1 MPTRSNKM
9 PNKKAVKKPPK
20 PVPEDFKAFIENM
33 VKATFPELQSINI
46 TVTGGFLEEV
56 DYQFNLRGITSK
68 LNIEPNEV
76 LEKIK
81 ANLQENTL
89 LKELKLSSNSS
100 FINIYTSISR
110 QKPCNSCTLHLKLGR
125 QSIAFTP
132 GDKSIYTKAQE
143 WINEELLLRQTSE
156 LSTSDEG
163 L

>member
-1 MPTRSNKM
+1 MP
-9 PNKKAVKKPPK
+9 KKKSIKKPPTQ
-20 PVPEDFKAFIENM
+20 VPEDLKVFIENT
-33 VKATFPELQSINI
+33 VKATFPELQNINI
-46 TVTGGFLEEV
+46 TVTGGYVDEV
-56 DYQFNLRGITSK
+56 DYQFHLGGITSK
-68 LNIEPNEV
+68 FNQLNQTKIEPNEV

-89 LKELKLSSNSS
+89 LKELKLSSNLS

-110 QKPCNSCTLHLKLGR
+110 QKPCNSCSLQLKLGR

-143 WINEELLLRQTSE
+143 WINEELLLRQRSE
-156 LSTSDEG
+156 LSTSDQG

>member
-1 MPTRSNKM
+1 MAK
-9 PNKKAVKKPPK
+9 KKAIKKPPK
-20 PVPEDFKAFIENM
+20 QVPEDLKAFIENT
-33 VKATFPELQSINI
+33 VKAAFPELQNINNLI

-156 LSTSDEG
+156 LSMSDQG

>member
-1 MPTRSNKM
+1 MA
-9 PNKKAVKKPPK
+9 KKKTIKKPPK
-20 PVPEDFKAFIENM
+20 QVPEDLKAFIENT
-33 VKATFPELQSINI
+33 VKAAFPESQNINNLI
-46 TVTGGFLEEV
+46 IITGGFLQEV
-56 DYQFNLRGITSK
+56 DYQFNLKGITSK

>member
-1 MPTRSNKM
+1 MVKNK
-9 PNKKAVKKPPK
+9 AIKKPPK
-20 PVPEDFKAFIENM
+20 QVPEDLKAFIENT
-33 VKATFPELQSINI
+33 VKAAFPELQNINNLI
-46 TVTGGFLEEV
+46 IITGGFLQEV

-100 FINIYTSISR
+100 FINIYSSISR

>member
-1 MPTRSNKM
+1 MPK
-9 PNKKAVKKPPK
+9 NKKKTVKKQPAQ
-20 PVPEDFKAFIENM
+20 VPEGLEVFIENT
-33 VKATFPELQSINI
+33 VKVAFPELQNINNLI
-46 TVTGGFLEEV
+46 KVTGGYLEEV
-56 DYQFNLRGITSK
+56 DYQFNLKPITSK

-81 ANLQENTL
+81 AHLQENSL
-89 LKELKLSSNSS
+89 LNKLKLSSNSL

-110 QKPCNSCTLHLKLGR
+110 QKLCNSCTLNLKLGQ

-156 LSTSDEG
+156 LSTSDQG

>member
-1 MPTRSNKM
+1 MPTKSNKM
-9 PNKKAVKKPPK
+9 PKKKAVKKPSK
-20 PVPEDFKAFIENM
+20 PVPEDLKAFIENT
-33 VKATFPELQSINI
+33 VKATFPELHNINI

-110 QKPCNSCTLHLKLGR
+110 QKPCNSCSLQLKLGR
-125 QSIAFTP
+125 QSIVFTP
-132 GDKSIYTKAQE
+132 GDKSIYTKVQE
-143 WINEELLLRQTSE
+143 WINEELLSRQTSE
-156 LSTSDEG
+156 LSISDQG

>member
-1 MPTRSNKM
+1 MA
-9 PNKKAVKKPPK
+9 KKKTIKKPPK
-20 PVPEDFKAFIENM
+20 QVPEDLKAFIENT
-33 VKATFPELQSINI
+33 VKAAFPELQNINNLI
-46 TVTGGFLEEV
+46 IITGGFLQEV